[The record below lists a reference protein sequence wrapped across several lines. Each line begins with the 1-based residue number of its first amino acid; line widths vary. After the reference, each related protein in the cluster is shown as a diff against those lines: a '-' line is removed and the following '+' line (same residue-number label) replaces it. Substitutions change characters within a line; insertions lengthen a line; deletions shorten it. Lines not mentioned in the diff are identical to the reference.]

1 MSGTKKTKPASA
13 KPAARPAERPKD
25 SASHDPEADFER
37 YKELARG
44 LQATP
49 KKTEP
54 PH

>member
-1 MSGTKKTKPASA
+1 MSRTKSTKPSSA

-25 SASHDPEADFER
+25 SANHDPEADFER

-44 LQATP
+44 LWASP